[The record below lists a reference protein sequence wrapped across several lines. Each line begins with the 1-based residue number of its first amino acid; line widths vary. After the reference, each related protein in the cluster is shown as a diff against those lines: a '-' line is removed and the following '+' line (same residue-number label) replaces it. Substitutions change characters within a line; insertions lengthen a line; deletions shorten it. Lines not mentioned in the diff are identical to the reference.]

1 MVRRAP
7 LAGVIVALT
16 LATAANPASAA
27 VGIVRLEA
35 TLTPSPAL
43 FGQPVTAE
51 LDVLVN
57 TKKADPAS
65 VESRAR
71 FLPYVLAAPPLRE
84 DERDGNVVR
93 VRYTDRLACDS
104 LDCTTGPKRERRLEF
119 QPALIRY
126 RDADGR
132 ERTVMAPWSDLRL
145 VSRLGDSQFRPQT
158 ATEAERGLPTAP
170 LLELAADVSPPPPT
184 YRFAPSTI
192 AIVLFVAAL
201 IALAGAVWLAVPVVA
216 LTRSRTDVVAELSP
230 LERALASVDH
240 TSRREPGSA
249 EHREALALLARE
261 LRRAGMSDLVSSA
274 RRLAW
279 SEQAPTEADS
289 RKLVNEVRAGS
300 DGR

>member
-1 MVRRAP
+1 MRRAV
-7 LAGVIVALT
+7 LASAIVALA
-16 LATAANPASAA
+16 LATAACPANAA

-65 VESRAR
+65 VQTRAR
-71 FLPYVLAAPPLRE
+71 FLPYVLVAAPLRE
-84 DERDGNVVR
+84 DERDGNIVR
-93 VRYTDRLACDS
+93 VRYTYRLACDS
-104 LDCTTGPKRERRLEF
+104 LDCMTGAKRERRLKF
-119 QPALIRY
+119 QPAVIRY
-126 RDADGR
+126 RGADGH
-132 ERTVMAPWSDLRL
+132 ERAVNAPWSPLRL
-145 VSRLGDSQFRPQT
+145 VSRVSDSQFRPQT

-170 LLELAADVSPPPPT
+170 LLELAADVSPPSPT
-184 YRFAPSTI
+184 YRFAPSTVAI
-192 AIVLFVAAL
+192 ALFVAAL

-216 LTRSRTDVVAELSP
+216 LTRSRTNVVEELSP

-240 TSRREPGSA
+240 SSRREPGSA

-261 LRRAGMSDLVSSA
+261 LRRAGMSELVSSA

-279 SEQAPTEADS
+279 SEHAPTEADS
-289 RKLVNEVRAGS
+289 RKLVTEVRAGS

>member
-1 MVRRAP
+1 VRRAV
-7 LAGVIVALT
+7 LAGAIVALT
-16 LATAANPASAA
+16 LATAARSANAA

-51 LDVLVN
+51 LDVFVN

-65 VESRAR
+65 VQTRAR
-71 FLPYVLAAPPLRE
+71 FLPYTLVDAPLRE
-84 DERDGNVVR
+84 DERDGNVAR
-93 VRYTDRLACDS
+93 VRYTYRLACDS
-104 LDCTTGPKRERRLEF
+104 LDCTTGAKRERRLEF
-119 QPALIRY
+119 QPALVRY
-126 RDADGR
+126 RSADGHA
-132 ERTVMAPWSDLRL
+132 RTVTAPWSALRL
-145 VSRLGDSQFRPQT
+145 VSRVGDSQFRPQT

-170 LLELAADVSPPPPT
+170 LLELAADVSPPSPT
-184 YRFAPSTI
+184 YRFAPSTV

-216 LTRSRTDVVAELSP
+216 LTRTRTNVVEELSP

-240 TSRREPGSA
+240 SSRREPGSA

-279 SEQAPTEADS
+279 SEQAPTEAES
-289 RKLVNEVRAGS
+289 RRLVTEVRAGS
-300 DGR
+300 DAR

>member
-1 MVRRAP
+1 M
-7 LAGVIVALT
+7 LAGAIVALA
-16 LATAANPASAA
+16 LATAAYPANAA

-51 LDVLVN
+51 LDLLVN

-65 VESRAR
+65 VQTRAR
-71 FLPYVLAAPPLRE
+71 FLPYVLVAPPLRE

-93 VRYTDRLACDS
+93 VRYTYRLACDS
-104 LDCTTGPKRERRLEF
+104 LDCTTGAKRERRVKF

-132 ERTVMAPWSDLRL
+132 ERTVTAPWSALRL

-170 LLELAADVSPPPPT
+170 LLELAADVSPPSPT
-184 YRFAPSTI
+184 YTI
-192 AIVLFVAAL
+192 RTLHHRDRALRRRPDRPRRRLVARGSRRRAHSLEDGRRGGAVAA
-201 IALAGAVWLAVPVVA
+201 
-216 LTRSRTDVVAELSP
+216 
-230 LERALASVDH
+230 RARARVGRPY
-240 TSRREPGSA
+240 SRREPGSA

-289 RKLVNEVRAGS
+289 RKLVTEVRAGS